1 MPRRIQPIY
10 TCFKNFPKEM
20 VDEVIKS
27 LNEEEQRILR
37 DRYGNDLNNPNPPE
51 DYTKEEKDYF
61 YASLIPKI
69 RRHLK
74 RKFKT
79 QNSNKYSKEK
89 RNRKITSLYEA
100 LSDYPKEE
108 IDKLVD
114 ALPDNQKEIIRIRFG
129 SDLENPKE
137 ERKLTANEILILH
150 NTIIRKLE
158 RQLSKRISNGL
169 KKDKKDV
176 QEETIENPKELKQV
190 ENTQESVQQEK
201 TSQREVREPIKP
213 QEQIQPETPN
223 QNEESNTNNLT
234 TKDGLK
240 EMLEILTKPSFT
252 TLLEVMTPKEA
263 IIFCLRLGVGGKRFK
278 ANDIAK
284 FLEIDIQDVY
294 DTTNKALDTFQ
305 DNVDMLL
312 AKEQEKTEE
321 LKLTLKK

>member
-1 MPRRIQPIY
+1 MARKVQSIY
-10 TCFKNFPKEM
+10 TYFNEYPKENI
-20 VDEVIKS
+20 DEIIDELSEKEHQS
-27 LNEEEQRILR
+27 LRR
-37 DRYGNDLNNPNPPE
+37 RYGNDLNNPNPPE

-176 QEETIENPKELKQV
+176 QEETIENPKELKQI
-190 ENTQESVQQEK
+190 ENTQESVKQEK
-201 TSQREVREPIKP
+201 TAQTEVLEPIKQ
-213 QEQIQPETPN
+213 QEQTQPEKTN
-223 QNEESNTNNLT
+223 QNEESITNNLT

-240 EMLEILTKPSFT
+240 EMLEILKKPSFT

-263 IIFCLRLGVGGKRFK
+263 IIFCLRLGAGGKRFK

-284 FLEIDIQDVY
+284 FLEIDVQDVY

-305 DNVDMLL
+305 ENIDMLL

-321 LKLTLKK
+321 LKLSLKK

>member
-1 MPRRIQPIY
+1 MARKVQSIY
-10 TCFKNFPKEM
+10 TYFNEYTKENI
-20 VDEVIKS
+20 DEIIDELSEKEHQS
-27 LNEEEQRILR
+27 LRR
-37 DRYGNDLNNPNPPE
+37 RYGNDLNNPNPPE

-69 RRHLK
+69 RRHLRK
-74 RKFKT
+74 KFKT
-79 QNSNKYSKEK
+79 QNSNKNSGQK

-137 ERKLTANEILILH
+137 ERKLTPNEILILH

-158 RQLSKRISNGL
+158 RQLSKRIPNGL

-176 QEETIENPKELKQV
+176 QEGTIESSEELKQV
-190 ENTQESVQQEK
+190 QTTQESVEQEK
-201 TSQREVREPIKP
+201 TPQREVPEPIEP
-213 QEQIQPETPN
+213 QKQIQPEIAS
-223 QNEESNTNNLT
+223 QNEESNINSLT

-263 IIFCLRLGVGGKRFK
+263 IIFCLRLGAGGKRFK
-278 ANDIAK
+278 ANDIAE
-284 FLEIDIQDVY
+284 FLGIDVQDVY